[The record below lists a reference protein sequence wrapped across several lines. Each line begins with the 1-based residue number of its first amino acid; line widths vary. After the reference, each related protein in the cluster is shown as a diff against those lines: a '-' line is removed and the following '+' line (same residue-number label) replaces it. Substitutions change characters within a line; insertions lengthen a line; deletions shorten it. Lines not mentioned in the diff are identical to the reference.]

1 MSEKS
6 NGRPTTGKAN
16 GRPTLEKLNG
26 KTVQEW
32 LEIHP
37 GWSRKSNTLV
47 KEYRLASFRDS
58 IVFVNRIAGLADSAD
73 HHPDID
79 IRFDRV
85 LITLTTHDVGGITAV
100 DLKMAEALD
109 HATSAG

>member
-6 NGRPTTGKAN
+6 NGRPVDVKVN
-16 GRPTLEKLNG
+16 GRPTLEKLTG
-26 KTVQEW
+26 KSIQEW

-37 GWSRKSNTLV
+37 GWTRKSNALV

-58 IVFVNRIAGLADSAD
+58 IVFVNRIAGLADTAD

-79 IRFDRV
+79 VRFNRV
-85 LITLTTHDVGGITAV
+85 LITLTTHDVGGITTV